1 MNILQVY
8 NRYARKEQSEEEASK
23 EEEHVFKFGI
33 PFLYVLLVGLVA
45 VDFFAGTWQLL
56 DAILITLT
64 DRQ

>member
-1 MNILQVY
+1 MNTLQVY

-23 EEEHVFKFGI
+23 EDGHVFKFGI

-45 VDFFAGTWQLL
+45 VDFFAGT
-56 DAILITLT
+56 

>member
-1 MNILQVY
+1 M
-8 NRYARKEQSEEEASK
+8 RKEQSEEEASK

-56 DAILITLT
+56 DAILISLT